1 MKKIRTLD
9 NNRLDTVEQ
18 WIGEK
23 QTELSDFNLLLENF
37 NFLVNTVKEYSEGV
51 RQLRE
56 ENQGLQR
63 NQMILQEYMHE
74 KKVDVDFDAWIEEK
88 RKKEEDENTE
98 ISEKDDNESIREE
111 KKD

>member
-9 NNRLDTVEQ
+9 NGRLDTIEQ

-23 QTELSDFNLLLENF
+23 QAELSDFNLLENF

-56 ENQGLQR
+56 EGQGLQR
-63 NQMILQEYMHE
+63 NQMIMQEYMNE
-74 KKVDVDFDAWIEEK
+74 KELVDDFEAWLEEK
-88 RKKEEDENTE
+88 RKSENEDTE
-98 ISEKDDNESIREE
+98 TNETNDGEPSGEE

>member
-23 QTELSDFNLLLENF
+23 QAELSDFNLLENF

-74 KKVDVDFDAWIEEK
+74 KKVDGDFEAWIEEK

>member
-9 NNRLDTVEQ
+9 NSRLDTVEQ

-23 QTELSDFNLLLENF
+23 QAELSDFNLLENM

-56 ENQGLQR
+56 EGQGLQR

-74 KKVDVDFDAWIEEK
+74 KGIADEFDGWLEEK
-88 RKKEEDENTE
+88 RKKEDES
-98 ISEKDDNESIREE
+98 SEVSEENDKKPNGKE

>member
-1 MKKIRTLD
+1 MKKIRTLE
-9 NNRLDTVEQ
+9 NTRLDTIEK

-23 QTELSDFNLLLENF
+23 QAELSDFNLLENF

-56 ENQGLQR
+56 EGQGLQR
-63 NQMILQEYMHE
+63 NQMIMQEYMHDKE
-74 KKVDVDFDAWIEEK
+74 VADDFEAWLDEK
-88 RKKEEDENTE
+88 RKKEEDENTT
-98 ISEKDDNESIREE
+98 ISDGEDEDPVGEE

>member
-1 MKKIRTLD
+1 MKKIRTLE

-23 QTELSDFNLLLENF
+23 QAELSDFNLLENF

-74 KKVDVDFDAWIEEK
+74 KEVDGDFDAWIEEK
-88 RKKEEDENTE
+88 RKKEDENTE
-98 ISEKDDNESIREE
+98 ISKEADKESIGEE

>member
-9 NNRLDTVEQ
+9 NSRLETVEQ

-23 QTELSDFNLLLENF
+23 QAELSDFNLLENI

-74 KKVDVDFDAWIEEK
+74 KEVADDFDGWLEEK
-88 RKKEEDENTE
+88 RKREEDESTE
-98 ISEKDDNESIREE
+98 ISENNDKESIREE

>member
-9 NNRLDTVEQ
+9 NSRLDTVEQ

-23 QTELSDFNLLLENF
+23 QAELSDFNLLENM

-56 ENQGLQR
+56 EAQGLQR
-63 NQMILQEYMHE
+63 NQMILQEYMQE
-74 KKVDVDFDAWIEEK
+74 KGVAEDFDGWIEEK

>member
-9 NNRLDTVEQ
+9 NSRLETVEQ

-23 QTELSDFNLLLENF
+23 QAELSDFNLLENF

-74 KKVDVDFDAWIEEK
+74 KKVDGDFDTWIEEK

-98 ISEKDDNESIREE
+98 ISEKDDKESIGEE

>member
-9 NNRLDTVEQ
+9 NNRLDTIEK

-23 QTELSDFNLLLENF
+23 QAELSDFQLLENM

-56 ENQGLQR
+56 EGQGLQR

-74 KKVDVDFDAWIEEK
+74 KEISDGFEEWLEEK
-88 RKKEEDENTE
+88 RKKEDENSE
-98 ISEKDDNESIREE
+98 ISEKENKESGGEE

>member
-9 NNRLDTVEQ
+9 NSRLDTVEQ

-23 QTELSDFNLLLENF
+23 QTELSDFNLLENM

-56 ENQGLQR
+56 EGQGLQR
-63 NQMILQEYMHE
+63 NQMILQEYMTE
-74 KKVDVDFDAWIEEK
+74 KGIADEFDGWLEEK
-88 RKKEEDENTE
+88 RKKEDGNTKD
-98 ISEKDDNESIREE
+98 SEESSGE
-111 KKD
+111 KKKD

>member
-9 NNRLDTVEQ
+9 NSRLDTVEQ

-23 QTELSDFNLLLENF
+23 QTELSDFRLLENF

-56 ENQGLQR
+56 ELQGLQR

-74 KKVDVDFDAWIEEK
+74 K
-88 RKKEEDENTE
+88 E
-98 ISEKDDNESIREE
+98 ISDGFEEWLEDIAEEMWEKHSLYEPDCIL
-111 KKD
+111 

>member
-9 NNRLDTVEQ
+9 NSRLDTIEK

-23 QTELSDFNLLLENF
+23 QAELSDFNLLENF

-56 ENQGLQR
+56 EGQGLQR
-63 NQMILQEYMHE
+63 NQMIMQEYMNE
-74 KKVDVDFDAWIEEK
+74 KEVIDDFGAWLNEK
-88 RKKEEDENTE
+88 REKEEDENTE
-98 ISEKDDNESIREE
+98 NSDGEDDDPVGEE
-111 KKD
+111 KED

>member
-1 MKKIRTLD
+1 MNKIRTLD
-9 NNRLDTVEQ
+9 NKRLDTVEQ
-18 WIGEK
+18 WIAEK
-23 QTELSDFNLLLENF
+23 QAELSDFQLLENM

-56 ENQGLQR
+56 EGQGLQR

-74 KKVDVDFDAWIEEK
+74 KGVADEFDGWLEEK
-88 RKKEEDENTE
+88 RKKEDENSEISKEEDE
-98 ISEKDDNESIREE
+98 ESSGEE

>member
-1 MKKIRTLD
+1 MKKIRTLE

-23 QTELSDFNLLLENF
+23 QAELSDFNLLENF

-74 KKVDVDFDAWIEEK
+74 KEVDGDFETWIEEK
-88 RKKEEDENTE
+88 RKREENENTE
-98 ISEKDDNESIREE
+98 NSKNNDKESIREE

>member
-9 NNRLDTVEQ
+9 NSRLDTVEQ

-23 QTELSDFNLLLENF
+23 QTELSDFRLLENF

-56 ENQGLQR
+56 ELQGLQR

-74 KKVDVDFDAWIEEK
+74 KNVADDFDDWLEEK
-88 RKKEEDENTE
+88 RKKEDENSEISKEEDE
-98 ISEKDDNESIREE
+98 ESSGEE